1 MVGLMLTQPTALMV
15 YALGFGVRLSILAV
29 LTSYIPIAS
38 DTAKLYT
45 LVATT
50 DAIAHLIASPMLQF
64 TWSRALKIGGRWLP
78 LPFMVLTVRSFL
90 SLSELTADI

>member
-1 MVGLMLTQPTALMV
+1 MI

-29 LTSYIPIAS
+29 LTSYIPISS

-50 DAIAHLIASPMLQF
+50 DAIAHLIASPMLQY
-64 TWSRALKIGGRWLP
+64 TWSRALKIGGRCLA
-78 LPFMVLTVRSFL
+78 LPFMRLTVHG
-90 SLSELTADI
+90 SLSSLELTADI